1 MANGFRDLTQ
11 NGLLTIVRWVA
22 KSPAGNDSNTGTIP
36 NTPLATIPSITTGYT
51 QIGAGQYNLG
61 NSGNSSAHLADGL
74 VLLKNLTINTTGAS
88 LRRTGVIYEN
98 VVLNLGVTNPNS
110 EFLNC
115 TLKNV
120 SGSWSGSSRISNNVK
135 IINTN
140 PSLIIRNQGSSQIN
154 SIRFSIFINC
164 LIRTNVSDL
173 ALSAGIQNSYIS
185 LDSTFENYRIL
196 SFTNCNFNGILQY
209 TGDLFSDLTP
219 RQYAIQDQ
227 FTGTPQDN
235 GYPIGVEWISE
246 SKLISDG
253 FIPTVTGWDA
263 RIADSIINRDPKFNN
278 AAIEDF
284 TLQAD
289 SPHIGRATDG
299 SNIGGTSVAQSTLVN
314 QDGVGTIEIITSP
327 EIDTS
332 IPDSFKLAVGEI
344 QGFIRIILR
353 ASALPRPALRIDP
366 LGLLE
371 FDSSIAGGSVGN
383 RNVPDSEPLS
393 ADYPRKL
400 TTTSLASNTTTL
412 NVTGHDVV
420 AGEFVRVAGEDR
432 EVLSVT
438 TDVITVDSAFRA
450 AVASG
455 VTFQVGTEIQLAS
468 LRPNRL
474 TYQLRTS
481 TQFNKPATESEWDN
495 GIDPIYGMAGEYL
508 TQEWNTRPQYVIDV
522 DDSVYGAG
530 DTNAD
535 PALPKSDHVGTWFDI
550 KVWIRNDYGS

>member
-1 MANGFRDLTQ
+1 MENNNFRIDDGLNYCCKSGHDSNNGTINNPRKTPSQNNYLVIGAGDYSFDGAVGTTLANPSATESIVIGDGKVLLRRQSVGTNNLNGGVAPTNIIFYRFNLASIQNGTRTATGCKFYECTGGGGNTSATRKRVFEKCVLLNSTNFPTQGGGSVRIQNSILINNQTGLIDEVFSSYIDTNSVIRVDQINITTFRNNNI
-11 NGLLTIVRWVA
+11 NGLLFFI
-22 KSPAGNDSNTGTIP
+22 GT
-36 NTPLATIPSITTGYT
+36 S
-51 QIGAGQYNLG
+51 
-61 NSGNSSAHLADGL
+61 
-74 VLLKNLTINTTGAS
+74 
-88 LRRTGVIYEN
+88 
-98 VVLNLGVTNPNS
+98 
-110 EFLNC
+110 
-115 TLKNV
+115 
-120 SGSWSGSSRISNNVK
+120 
-135 IINTN
+135 
-140 PSLIIRNQGSSQIN
+140 
-154 SIRFSIFINC
+154 
-164 LIRTNVSDL
+164 
-173 ALSAGIQNSYIS
+173 
-185 LDSTFENYRIL
+185 
-196 SFTNCNFNGILQY
+196 
-209 TGDLFSDLTP
+209 FSDSVG
-219 RQYAIQDQ
+219 RFYAIQDQ
-227 FTGTPQDN
+227 LTGTPQDN
-235 GYPIGVEWISE
+235 GYPSGVNWLTEAQ
-246 SKLISDG
+246 LTADG
-253 FIPTVTGWDA
+253 YTGTITGWNA
-263 RIADSIINRDPKFNN
+263 AVATCINRDPKFNN

-289 SPHIGRATDG
+289 SPHIGRSTDG
-299 SNIGGTSVAQSTLVN
+299 GNIGGTNVAQSTLVN
-314 QDGVGTIEIITSP
+314 QDGVGTIEIVTSP

-332 IPDSFKLAVGEI
+332 IPDSYKLLSGEI

-353 ASALPRPALRIDP
+353 ASTLPRPALRIDP
-366 LGLLE
+366 IGLLE
-371 FDSSIAGGSVGN
+371 FNSSITGGSVGN

-412 NVTGHDVV
+412 NVTGHDIV

-481 TQFNKPATESEWDN
+481 TEFNKPETEAEWDN

-530 DTNAD
+530 DANAD